1 MTFSAIVAPQILYP
15 KQRLYSLVGV
25 NYSLLCEVV
34 ANPAAKIVWSRGYGN
49 MPANRFT
56 SVNESLRISPFL
68 TKDEG
73 FYICIAENYRGIF
86 LLVRL
91 FVFFLLLLLF
101 FVFFLKNPCL
111 LVCSFVIYGTSLSL
125 FLSKWQCNFGMC
137 TLHQSLHFQW
147 NIGEEGEGKK
157 GSKFT
162 RMDVHYLIK
171 TAQKNLLQ

>member
-73 FYICIAENYRGIF
+73 FYICIAENYLGIF

-91 FVFFLLLLLF
+91 FVFFLLLLLLFVLF
-101 FVFFLKNPCL
+101 FFKKNPCL
-111 LVCSFVIYGTSLSL
+111 LVCSFVIYGTL
-125 FLSKWQCNFGMC
+125 FVTFP
-137 TLHQSLHFQW
+137 
-147 NIGEEGEGKK
+147 
-157 GSKFT
+157 
-162 RMDVHYLIK
+162 VK
-171 TAQKNLLQ
+171 TAM